1 MNSAET
7 LTQPETP
14 HTANPNSNG
23 DATAPRAV
31 DWDNP
36 RVAAILTAAAKCF
49 ARKGF
54 SATTL
59 AEIGKELGLRKSIV
73 HYYFASKAAL
83 IHEVQSFTQHR
94 YLEKVRDSIR
104 GSGDGSKQRMV
115 SALGSL
121 WTAVQE
127 NKTATG
133 LAIEVWAAARRDPE
147 LKKRAAN
154 LQHDARAL
162 IGDGIGDVLGVKP
175 GDFQQMEA
183 LSALIL
189 GVLNGLAVSEQLE
202 GPAAKTEEAY
212 QLFLYLLR
220 LGLKSMETRPAQA

>member
-1 MNSAET
+1 MNSMET
-7 LTQPETP
+7 FTHSESS
-14 HTANPNSNG
+14 SNG
-23 DATAPRAV
+23 DSTALRSV
-31 DWDNP
+31 DWENP

-94 YLEKVRDSIR
+94 YLEKVRDSVR
-104 GSGDGSKQRMV
+104 SSGDGSKQKMM

-121 WTAVQE
+121 WDSVQE

-133 LAIEVWAAARRDPE
+133 LAVEVWAASRRDPE
-147 LKKRAAN
+147 LKKRAAT
-154 LQHDARAL
+154 LQHEARKL
-162 IGDGIGDVLGVKP
+162 IGEGMADVLEVKP
-175 GDFQQMEA
+175 SEFPQMEA
-183 LSALIL
+183 MSALIL
-189 GVLNGLAVSEQLE
+189 AVLNGLAVAEQIE
-202 GPAAKTEEAY
+202 GEDSKAKEAY
-212 QLFLYLLR
+212 QTFLYLLR
-220 LGLKSMETRPAQA
+220 LGMKAMPAQAGPS